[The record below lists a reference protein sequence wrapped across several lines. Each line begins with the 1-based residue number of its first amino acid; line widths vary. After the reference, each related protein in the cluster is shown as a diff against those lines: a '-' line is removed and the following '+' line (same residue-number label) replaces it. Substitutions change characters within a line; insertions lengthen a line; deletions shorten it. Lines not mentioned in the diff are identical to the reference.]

1 MAQELDAEAA
11 QRRSELEQT
20 KQRIASLETQAR
32 LIASRVSAAA
42 CAQDVRRTAAVAVRH

>member
-1 MAQELDAEAA
+1 MGTCAHGVSACVRAAQELDAEAA

-32 LIASRVSAAA
+32 Y
-42 CAQDVRRTAAVAVRH
+42 